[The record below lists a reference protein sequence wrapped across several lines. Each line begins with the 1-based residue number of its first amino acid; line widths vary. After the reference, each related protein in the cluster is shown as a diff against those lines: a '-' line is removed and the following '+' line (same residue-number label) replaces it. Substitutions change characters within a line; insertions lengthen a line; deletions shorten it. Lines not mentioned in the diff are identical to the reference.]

1 MRSFGPK
8 SASRLVASEKGAN
21 SMDVARCVRVF
32 STPMND
38 DLVTKRSAA
47 IDSLASEYAKLREIS
62 RILAISSDLLAV
74 FDRESSISEQ
84 LAEQV
89 EAAIKEQSVSFVRDG
104 CNLEVAVCALAAAVK
119 LVEDGTRA
127 RSGWRVSDVLAVALW
142 SGASYVSACE
152 RPKLEELRDYAIKVA
167 RNQVLRIGLEAR
179 KRRKVPQF
187 SSFPEEEDFE
197 ATRDAFK
204 KATSAID
211 ALTNN
216 AALDREEIDL
226 LWWAVGGVSE
236 TLGKPFPSLP
246 LPVRTVVAGV
256 ELGSMMRRLPTQS
269 HRNLAFRGVEDSQTL
284 SLPSLLNALGESRS
298 IIADSVSQEP
308 LIEDAP
314 RIFPLLW
321 ALRHN
326 KSSDSAG
333 GRQRSLVE
341 WGSRALLERATLRI
355 NYKGLQRI

>member
-1 MRSFGPK
+1 
-8 SASRLVASEKGAN
+8 
-21 SMDVARCVRVF
+21 MDVARWVRVF
-32 STPMND
+32 STQVND
-38 DLVTKRSAA
+38 ELVTKRSDA
-47 IDSLASEYAKLREIS
+47 IDKLASEYAKRREIP
-62 RILAISSDLLAV
+62 RTLALSSDLLAV
-74 FDRESSISEQ
+74 FDRESSISEE

-89 EAAIKEQSVSFVRDG
+89 EGAIKEQSVSFVRDG
-104 CNLEVAVCALAAAVK
+104 RALEVSVCALAAAIK
-119 LVEDGTRA
+119 LVDDGTRA
-127 RSGWRVSDVLAVALW
+127 RSGWRVSDVLAFALW

-152 RPKLEELRDYAIKVA
+152 DPKLEELRKYAVEAA
-167 RNQVLRIGLEAR
+167 RNRVLRIGTEC
-179 KRRKVPQF
+179 RRRQKIPQF
-187 SSFPEEEDFE
+187 SSFPDEEDFE
-197 ATRDAFK
+197 STKAAFK
-204 KATSAID
+204 KATSAIH

-226 LWWAVGGVSE
+226 LWWAVGGASE
-236 TLGKPFPSLP
+236 TLGKPFSSLP

-269 HRNLAFRGVEDSQTL
+269 HRNLAFRGIEDSETL
-284 SLPSLLNALGESRS
+284 SLQGLLNALGESRS
-298 IIADSVSQEP
+298 VIADSVSQEP

-326 KSSDSAG
+326 KSSDGAG

-355 NYKGLQRI
+355 NYKELQRI